1 MVVVAEGKLI
11 ATTNLDRSCCV
22 NRIPCFKRRFSAGF
36 GSRDYRTSTSGSG
49 GSTRPGGSV
58 GGPRTSG
65 GGSYP
70 NYSAPPPTHGT
81 KQKKETK
88 LLGYT
93 FGSNPSVFFVTFRC
107 CCLLHASLF
116 LLLMRPVRK
125 QTKKNHQNLSIT
137 PWFSVIFIGFCGV
150 LYISLTVRSGKIFSG
165 FRAFILFQNAL
176 HPLIFDVA
184 CTRWEP
190 LYEGSL
196 PPTPIML

>member
-1 MVVVAEGKLI
+1 MAEGKWI
-11 ATTNLDRSCCV
+11 ATTNLDWSCCV
-22 NRIPCFKRRFSAGF
+22 NRIPCFNRRFSAGF

-125 QTKKNHQNLSIT
+125 QQKKKSPKPFHHPLI
-137 PWFSVIFIGFCGV
+137 FSYLYWVLWRV
-150 LYISLTVRSGKIFSG
+150 LYISLTVWSGKIFSG
-165 FRAFILFQNAL
+165 FRAFILFRNAL

>member
-1 MVVVAEGKLI
+1 MAEGKWI
-11 ATTNLDRSCCV
+11 ATTNLDWSCCV
-22 NRIPCFKRRFSAGF
+22 NRIPCFNRRFSAGF

-125 QTKKNHQNLSIT
+125 QQKKKITKTFPSPLDFQLSLL
-137 PWFSVIFIGFCGV
+137 GF
-150 LYISLTVRSGKIFSG
+150 
-165 FRAFILFQNAL
+165 
-176 HPLIFDVA
+176 VA
-184 CTRWEP
+184 CFIHFSDCLERKNIQRVQ
-190 LYEGSL
+190 GVHFISKRSA
-196 PPTPIML
+196 PTDL